1 MCVCVCVCCA
11 YRSQLGRQLAIY
23 DLLASLFGFG
33 WCVIAAIGCFGL
45 PPAPPPLTHTHTI
58 HPCWLCAAQSA
69 VVSFFIFHFNLN
81 LFEIRERVS
90 EKMLK
95 FLFWPL
101 PTSQR
106 LNKQRQTSNNNNTY
120 IGQEHVE
127 EQEQQRASLFYYSS
141 SLDHLS
147 CCCCFNTW
155 QRRQRIELELIFFEF
170 LLLRC
175 HFPRSRLCVGVTP
188 VCVCV
193 YAEFVF
199 GQRLQQ
205 LTVHSTRLITHAI
218 LLLLFVGP
226 YYIPYYSRL
235 HSYTHTHTHASSAR
249 DCALLSSAARI
260 L

>member
-1 MCVCVCVCCA
+1 MHKCACVSVCFDVCVCVCLLRLSQSARQAVSYLWSSSVAFRFWMMC
-11 YRSQLGRQLAIY
+11 YSCDWLFRS
-23 DLLASLFGFG
+23 
-33 WCVIAAIGCFGL
+33 
-45 PPAPPPLTHTHTI
+45 APCPTSPHTHTHTI
-58 HPCWLCAAQSA
+58 HPCWLCAAQSV

-141 SLDHLS
+141 SLGHLS

-155 QRRQRIELELIFFEF
+155 QRRQPVELELIFFEF

-175 HFPRSRLCVGVTP
+175 HFPRSRLCVGVTS
-188 VCVCV
+188 VCV
-193 YAEFVF
+193 FM
-199 GQRLQQ
+199 RN
-205 LTVHSTRLITHAI
+205 
-218 LLLLFVGP
+218 LF
-226 YYIPYYSRL
+226 L
-235 HSYTHTHTHASSAR
+235 DSAYNN
-249 DCALLSSAARI
+249 
-260 L
+260 